1 MKFSHGAA
9 ARIAAATLGG
19 LVLVGTAGAAVA
31 AEVGDDQNVDV
42 NVQIAPVE
50 GPGSL
55 SLTVA
60 GTSSTLTESASGNP
74 EVRQFDGTLPTVTVT
89 DTRELADVP
98 DEHFWYVLGQ
108 ASAFAGPNGAS
119 IPAANLGWTP
129 SLVNEG
135 DTGLVAPGDTVGTAE
150 DSGTNAVGLVDKEL
164 LYTALDS
171 AAVREGGESSWTANA
186 ALVLKTDAGVTPGAY
201 TSKLTLSLF
210 EDSYAETQ
218 P

>member
-50 GPGSL
+50 GSGSL

-89 DTRELADVP
+89 DTRDLEDIPAD
-98 DEHFWYVLGQ
+98 HFWYVVGQ
-108 ASAFAGPNGAS
+108 ASAFSGPNGAS

-129 SLVNEG
+129 NLVDEG
-135 DTGLVAPGDTVGTAE
+135 ETGLVLEGDKVDTAE
-150 DSGTNAVGLVDKEL
+150 DTGADAVGLVDKEL
-164 LYTALDS
+164 LYAAFES
-171 AAVREGGESSWTANA
+171 AAVKAEGETSWTANA
-186 ALVLKTDAGVTPGAY
+186 ALVLKTGADVTPGAY
-201 TSKLTLSLF
+201 SSKLTLSLF
-210 EDSYAETQ
+210 EDAIDAGQ